1 MKRNDIG
8 VAVRDY
14 YMVAGYW
21 GKWLVAI
28 DEIIII
34 LLQKTHCI
42 FMRSELY
49 VIQICSSY
57 LQNSFQ
63 KLNIRNSLMNL
74 EGSDDYVI

>member
-28 DEIIII
+28 DESNHYFVAEDT
-34 LLQKTHCI
+34 LH
-42 FMRSELY
+42 LY
-49 VIQICSSY
+49 EIGTVCD
-57 LQNSFQ
+57 
-63 KLNIRNSLMNL
+63 
-74 EGSDDYVI
+74 SDMQLIPAEQLPEAQYKEFIDEFGRE

>member
-8 VAVRDY
+8 VATGENGSWQS
-14 YMVAGYW
+14 M
-21 GKWLVAI
+21 K
-28 DEIIII
+28 IIII

>member
-28 DEIIII
+28 SCFRK
-34 LLQKTHCI
+34 QN
-42 FMRSELY
+42 Y
-49 VIQICSSY
+49 VYRFPMAPMASGMQ
-57 LQNSFQ
+57 
-63 KLNIRNSLMNL
+63 
-74 EGSDDYVI
+74 

>member
-8 VAVRDY
+8 VA
-14 YMVAGYW
+14 M
-21 GKWLVAI
+21 
-28 DEIIII
+28 
-34 LLQKTHCI
+34 
-42 FMRSELY
+42 Y

-63 KLNIRNSLMNL
+63 KHNIRNLLMNL

>member
-28 DEIIII
+28 DENNHYFVVS
-34 LLQKTHCI
+34 KAP
-42 FMRSELY
+42 F
-49 VIQICSSY
+49 VF
-57 LQNSFQ
+57 SFL
-63 KLNIRNSLMNL
+63 KNNCNFI
-74 EGSDDYVI
+74 